1 MGSVF
6 SDKALAARF
15 KEVSTLPDVECPV
28 CGKHDNDWPER
39 EGLCCNCWCAA
50 WCVIMDAAD
59 ENEKP
64 HLALVQRLIRD
75 IVHGKKFREFA
86 EEIMLYR
93 QKTGTLVAHKTT
105 QATHKTT
112 QATHKREYW
121 QRHSGREV
129 LSDRQVLE
137 RMCEKYGF
145 AMSEFGEVRQ

>member
-1 MGSVF
+1 MCSVF

-28 CGKHDNDWPER
+28 CGNHDNDWPER

-50 WCVIMDAAD
+50 WCVITDAAD
-59 ENEKP
+59 RNEKP
-64 HLALVQRLIRD
+64 PLALVQRLIRD
-75 IVHGKKFREFA
+75 IVHGNKFREFA
-86 EEIMLYR
+86 EKILLYR
-93 QKTGTLVAHKTT
+93 QRTGTLV
-105 QATHKTT
+105 THKAT

-121 QRHSGREV
+121 QRHSGGEV

-145 AMSEFGEVRQ
+145 VMSEFGEVRQ